1 MLKRRFVGRG
11 LHLLFRH
18 PEYQKPIVTSA
29 IQEIREPQM
38 ETVRDQCAGADRRR

>member
-18 PEYQKPIVTSA
+18 PEYPYAPVPWQCIVSEA
-29 IQEIREPQM
+29 EVACIWPRI
-38 ETVRDQCAGADRRR
+38 